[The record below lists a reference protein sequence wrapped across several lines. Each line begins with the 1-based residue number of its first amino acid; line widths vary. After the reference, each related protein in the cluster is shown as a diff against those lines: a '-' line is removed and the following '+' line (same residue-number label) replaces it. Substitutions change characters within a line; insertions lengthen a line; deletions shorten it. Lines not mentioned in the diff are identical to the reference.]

1 MEDKDINEDLNE
13 EKIAYLA
20 VDVQY
25 VKAMGRE
32 VSWDIRKNAD
42 LYPSG
47 WSSISNTKAKIKVLK
62 KAIEKKCKISE
73 TSGYRELEERVIT
86 DEEGR

>member
-47 WSSISNTKAKIKVLK
+47 WSSI
-62 KAIEKKCKISE
+62 
-73 TSGYRELEERVIT
+73 
-86 DEEGR
+86 